1 MKMAKIYTA
10 AEAYKII
17 RAGINKTAMQEIA
30 EQAPVFAMYAAKGA
44 DEIISA
50 LPDFITAQKIEKAIK
65 GENIPEPVKV
75 SEPAP
80 ASTVETVAEEPKH
93 ENEQTVSEEQPKG
106 KRGRPAKV
114 KEEKPDTE
122 EQPKKKR
129 GRPAKVKAPEPVEEV
144 EEEQDEDEQEEA
156 EQEQEIE
163 PDEPETEEPA
173 EDDDDDDWE
182 I

>member
-1 MKMAKIYTA
+1 MAKNYTA

-17 RAGINKTAMQEIA
+17 RQGINKTAMQEIA

-65 GENIPEPVKV
+65 GENIPEPEKA
-75 SEPAP
+75 SEPLTKPIVEAEVVGEELKQEKEQ
-80 ASTVETVAEEPKH
+80 STAEEK
-93 ENEQTVSEEQPKG
+93 PKG
-106 KRGRPAKV
+106 KRGRPVKA
-114 KEEKPDTE
+114 KEEKPDAE

-144 EEEQDEDEQEEA
+144 EEEQDEDEPEET
-156 EQEQEIE
+156 EPEQEIE

-173 EDDDDDDWE
+173 EDDDDDWE

>member
-1 MKMAKIYTA
+1 MAKNYTA
-10 AEAYKII
+10 SEAYKII
-17 RAGINKTAMQEIA
+17 KAGINKTAMQEIA

-65 GENIPEPVKV
+65 GENIPEPEKV
-75 SEPAP
+75 SDPTP
-80 ASTVETVAEEPKH
+80 VPTIETVAEEPKQ
-93 ENEQTVSEEQPKG
+93 EKEQSLTEEKPKG
-106 KRGRPAKV
+106 KRGRPAKS

-144 EEEQDEDEQEEA
+144 EEEQDEDEQEE
-156 EQEQEIE
+156 ETE
-163 PDEPETEEPA
+163 PDTEPETEEPA
-173 EDDDDDDWE
+173 EDDDDDWE

>member
-1 MKMAKIYTA
+1 MAKIYTA
-10 AEAYKII
+10 SEAYKII
-17 RAGINKTAMQEIA
+17 RQGINKTAMQEIA

-50 LPDFITAQKIEKAIK
+50 LPDFITVQKIEGAIK
-65 GENIPEPVKV
+65 GDNISEPEKV

-80 ASTVETVAEEPKH
+80 TPVPTVETVVTEEP
-93 ENEQTVSEEQPKG
+93 EQEKEQITTEEKPKG
-106 KRGRPAKV
+106 KRGRPAKA

-129 GRPAKVKAPEPVEEV
+129 GRPAKAKVPEPVDEEEI
-144 EEEQDEDEQEEA
+144 EEDEQDEDEQEE
-156 EQEQEIE
+156 ET
-163 PDEPETEEPA
+163 EPETEEPA
-173 EDDDDDDWE
+173 EDDDNDWE

>member
-1 MKMAKIYTA
+1 MAKIYTA
-10 AEAYKII
+10 SEAYKII
-17 RAGINKTAMQEIA
+17 RQGINKTAMQEIA

-65 GENIPEPVKV
+65 GENIPEPEKV

-80 ASTVETVAEEPKH
+80 VPTVETVVEEP
-93 ENEQTVSEEQPKG
+93 EQEKEQITTEEKPKG
-106 KRGRPAKV
+106 KRGRPAKA
-114 KEEKPDTE
+114 KEEKPDAE

-129 GRPAKVKAPEPVEEV
+129 GRPAKVKVPEPVEEV
-144 EEEQDEDEQEEA
+144 EEEEQDEDGQEE
-156 EQEQEIE
+156 ETEPEQEIE
-163 PDEPETEEPA
+163 PDEPEAEEPA
-173 EDDDDDDWE
+173 EDDDDDWE